1 MNRGFAFYENYYAS
15 MSLLPE
21 DLKMKLGLAI
31 IEYGMEGKRPED
43 PVIAALLQSMIP
55 SIDNSV
61 ERFNNNSDNGNKG
74 GRPSKATD
82 EDITQYLLAN
92 PKATAKMVAEEFNMS
107 ESAIQKREVWK
118 NRKNLATIYQDTS
131 SKEWKF

>member
-15 MSLLPE
+15 MTLLPE

-43 PVIAALLQSMIP
+43 PVIAALLQGMIP

-61 ERFNNNSDNGNKG
+61 ERFNSNSENGNKG

-82 EDITQYLLAN
+82 EDIAAFLAEN
-92 PKATAKMVAEEFNMS
+92 PKATAQTIADHFGMS
-107 ESAIQKREVWK
+107 ASAVQKREPWK
-118 NRKNLATIYQDTS
+118 NRKNLATTYQEPS
-131 SKEWKF
+131 NNEWKF